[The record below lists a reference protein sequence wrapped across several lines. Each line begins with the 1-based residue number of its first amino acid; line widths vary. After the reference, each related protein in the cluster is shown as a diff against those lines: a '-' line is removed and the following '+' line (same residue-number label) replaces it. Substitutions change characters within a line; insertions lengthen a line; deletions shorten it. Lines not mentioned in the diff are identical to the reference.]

1 MVQGKQGKKAGSPIR
16 TVRNKNLQIKRSP
29 TLIRRHAEMIF
40 RAALASVRADTA
52 VFHCLSREKTEKGE
66 RLRCGR
72 LRIPLR
78 PGGRLIVV
86 GAGKAAADMARAA
99 EKILGRRIHG
109 GAVATKYGHGKK
121 CRRVEVIEAG
131 HPVPDAAGVRAAG
144 RIGDWVDAAGPEDLV
159 LFFLSGGASALMPA
173 PAEGLTLAD
182 KQKVTDAM
190 LRGGAPIEALNCV
203 RKHLSQLKGGHLAR
217 RAAPARVLALVVSD
231 VIGDPLDVIGSGP
244 AAGDFTTF
252 SDARRLMKRFGAWQ
266 SAQKAVRRHI
276 ERGVAGLT
284 AETPLPGSPSLG
296 RVRHVVVAN
305 NETALKAA
313 RAKARSLGYRATVLT
328 RRLRGEAR
336 EMGILFASLAAEMK
350 AEGRP
355 LRPPACLLTGGE
367 TTVTV
372 RGKGVG
378 GRCQEMALSFAI
390 EAAGR
395 EEVGL
400 LAAGTDGT
408 DGPTDAAGA
417 FSDGQTAKW
426 AKRGIID
433 MEILLQDNNSNE
445 FFRKARSL
453 YITGPTGTNVMDI
466 TVLIVR

>member
-1 MVQGKQGKKAGSPIR
+1 
-16 TVRNKNLQIKRSP
+16 
-29 TLIRRHAEMIF
+29 MIF
-40 RAALASVRADTA
+40 RAGLASVRADTA

-72 LRIPLR
+72 WRIPLR

-109 GAVATKYGHGKK
+109 GVVVTKYGHGKK
-121 CRRVEVIEAG
+121 CRRVEVIEAS

-144 RIGDWVDAAGPEDLV
+144 RIGIGSTRRARRTWSSSSSPAALPP
-159 LFFLSGGASALMPA
+159 SCPPRRRAGACGQAKSDRRHA
-173 PAEGLTLAD
+173 P
-182 KQKVTDAM
+182 
-190 LRGGAPIEALNCV
+190 RGRPIEALNCV

-217 RAAPARVLALVVSD
+217 RAAPARVLVLVVSD

-244 AAGDFTTF
+244 AAGDFTGF

-266 SAQKAVRRHI
+266 SAPRAVRRHI

-284 AETPLPGSPSLG
+284 AETPLPGSPPLG

-305 NETALKAA
+305 NETALRAA
-313 RAKARSLGYRATVLT
+313 RAKARSLGYRAAILT

-350 AEGRP
+350 SEGRP

-372 RGKGVG
+372 RGKGIG

-395 EEVGL
+395 EEIGL

-417 FSDGQTAKW
+417 FSDGQTEKW
-426 AKRGIID
+426 AKKGIID
-433 MEILLQDNNSNE
+433 METLLRDNNSNE